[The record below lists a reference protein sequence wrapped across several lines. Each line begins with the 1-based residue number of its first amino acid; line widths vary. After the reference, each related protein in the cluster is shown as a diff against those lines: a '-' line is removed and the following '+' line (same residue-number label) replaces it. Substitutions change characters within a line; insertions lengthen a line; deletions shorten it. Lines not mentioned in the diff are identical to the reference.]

1 MRKSG
6 KSARV
11 KVRPGAAWIAG
22 LAALGL
28 VTAFVTDRVASHKVP
43 MATAYVAAHDLT
55 VGEVIGPKDVTRTV
69 VPVSTL
75 PPGALTAS
83 PIGKTVTAPVYQG
96 QVLVGGDLGHMG
108 GVDGVMRLYGMQTRA
123 YPLTLSTQS
132 VPLTDISVGQAVDVI
147 AQMPSPYG
155 AGNITKLVAQN
166 APVIAVATAQDVILV
181 GVTDSEA
188 LQMANATKLYV
199 ALSPETPWVPAETAS
214 TSIPGATSNTTQST
228 ATIPTNNT
236 GNGTVNPASAGGMTN
251 STSVVPSGSS
261 KTAAKPK
268 GVKRP

>member
-75 PPGALTAS
+75 PPGAITSS
-83 PIGKTVTAPVYQG
+83 PVGKTITSPVYQG

-132 VPLTDISVGQAVDVI
+132 VPITDIMVGQAVDVI
-147 AQMPSPYG
+147 AQTPAPSG
-155 AGNITKLVAQN
+155 AGNVTKVVAAN
-166 APVIAVATAQDVILV
+166 APVLAVASTQDVILV

-228 ATIPTNNT
+228 
-236 GNGTVNPASAGGMTN
+236 N
-251 STSVVPSGSS
+251 STSVVSSGSS

>member
-6 KSARV
+6 KSAKV
-11 KVRPGAAWIAG
+11 KMSPGTAWIAG
-22 LAALGL
+22 LAVLGL
-28 VTAFVTDRVASHKVP
+28 VTAFVIDRVASHKVP

-55 VGEVIGPKDVTRTV
+55 VGETIGAKDVTRTV

-75 PPGALTAS
+75 PPGAITSS
-83 PIGKTVTAPVYQG
+83 PVGKTITSPVYQG

-147 AQMPSPYG
+147 AQGPSPNG
-155 AGNITKLVAQN
+155 AGNVTKLVAKN
-166 APVIAVATAQDVILV
+166 APVLAVATAQDVILV

-199 ALSPETPWVPAETAS
+199 ALSPETPWVPAETA
-214 TSIPGATSNTTQST
+214 TTNTLDATSNTTQPST
-228 ATIPTNNT
+228 AIPTNNT
-236 GNGTVNPASAGGMTN
+236 DHGTVTTSSA
-251 STSVVPSGSS
+251 
-261 KTAAKPK
+261 KTHSATPTTDH
-268 GVKRP
+268 GVKKP

>member
-11 KVRPGAAWIAG
+11 NVRPGTAWIAG

-28 VTAFVTDRVASHKVP
+28 VTAFVMDRVATHKVP
-43 MATAYVAAHDLT
+43 MATAYVASHDLT
-55 VGEVIGPKDVTRTV
+55 VGETIGAKDVTRTV

-108 GVDGVMRLYGMQTRA
+108 GVNGVMRLYGMQTRA

-132 VPLTDISVGQAVDVI
+132 VPMTDISVGQAVDVI
-147 AQMPSPYG
+147 AQMPSPNG
-155 AGNITKLVAQN
+155 AGNVTKLVAQN

-199 ALSPETPWVPAETAS
+199 ALSPETPWVPAETA
-214 TSIPGATSNTTQST
+214 TTTTQSST
-228 ATIPTNNT
+228 TIPTNNT
-236 GNGTVNPASAGGMTN
+236 GNGTVNPPSAGGTTN
-251 STSVVPSGSS
+251 STSVASSGSS